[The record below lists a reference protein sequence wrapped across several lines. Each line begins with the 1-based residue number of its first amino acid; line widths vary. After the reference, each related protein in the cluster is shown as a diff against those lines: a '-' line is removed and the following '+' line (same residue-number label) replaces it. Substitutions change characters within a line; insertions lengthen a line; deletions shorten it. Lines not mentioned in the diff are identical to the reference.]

1 VIAPLLIEHSVDGQ
15 GFKVHLEQ
23 RHGFLRA
30 YVHDGRDSLAVSQA
44 MWSLLADQCRAHGA
58 TRLLV
63 VEDLEGTVEPEY
75 IDAVIATMAEVGFGR
90 IRTAFVEMQDDL
102 QGSEMGSIIA
112 SERGVQVFVT
122 NDEFVARH
130 WLMYGDD
137 R

>member
-1 VIAPLLIEHSVDGQ
+1 LIAPQLIEHTVDGQ
-15 GFKVHLEQ
+15 GFKVSLEH
-23 RHGFLRA
+23 RPGFLRA

-44 MWSLLADQCRAHGA
+44 MWTLLADQCRAHKA
-58 TRLLV
+58 SRLLV
-63 VEDLEGTVEPEY
+63 IEDLEGTVEPEH
-75 IDAVIATMAEVGFGR
+75 IDAVIATMADVGFGQ

-130 WLMYGDD
+130 WLLYGDD